1 MDSTTLLAVLVA
13 AAAAIAMLTASPL
26 FIRQVAPRAVAA
38 RAKQVPPRAI
48 ADAAVKLL
56 SDLQLLTDAQYR
68 HTVLADAA
76 NVPHPAIISA
86 VECVVN
92 RTTHTTLRA
101 AIGAVCSQRVSEAA
115 TLPVWVRVV
124 VGAARVL
131 SPGMIAVMCLG
142 MLIAGSAQSGVEQ
155 MLPFAGA
162 LALAFL
168 TCAVVKRVSNRS
180 TIAIEAYENLVFEI
194 VLAAADAVMLSQPK
208 LSLKLTNAADAGG
221 DEATPAPS
229 PTHNLIPFVIEPK
242 EVRGRALNAL
252 HASLAATSY
261 RRSA

>member
-13 AAAAIAMLTASPL
+13 AAAAVAMLTASPW
-26 FIRQVAPRAVAA
+26 FIRQVAPVAVAA
-38 RAKQVPPRAI
+38 KARQVPPRSI

-56 SDLQLLTDAQYR
+56 SDLRLLTDERYR
-68 HTVLADAA
+68 RDVLADAA
-76 NVPHPAIISA
+76 SNPHPAITSA

-101 AIGAVCSQRVSEAA
+101 AIGAVCSHRVSAAA

-142 MLIAGSAQSGVEQ
+142 MLIAGSAQSGVEN
-155 MLPFAGA
+155 MLPYAGA

-168 TCAVVKRVSNRS
+168 SCAVVKRVSTRS
-180 TIAIEAYENLVFEI
+180 IIAVEAYENLVFEI
-194 VLAAADAVMLSQPK
+194 VLAAADAIMMSQPK
-208 LSLKLTNAADAGG
+208 SSLKLANAAEVIG
-221 DEATPAPS
+221 DKTAP
-229 PTHNLIPFVIEPK
+229 TLAPFVIEPK
-242 EVRGRALNAL
+242 EVRGRALHAL

>member
-13 AAAAIAMLTASPL
+13 AAAAIAMLTASPW
-26 FIRQVAPRAVAA
+26 FIAKVAPGAVAVK
-38 RAKQVPPRAI
+38 AKQVPPRTI
-48 ADAAVKLL
+48 ADAAVKML
-56 SDLQLLTDAQYR
+56 SDLKALTDEPYR
-68 HTVLADAA
+68 RALLADAA
-76 NVPHPAIISA
+76 SVPHPAIVSA

-101 AIGAVCSQRVSEAA
+101 TIGAVCSQRVVDAA

-142 MLIAGSAQSGVEQ
+142 MLIAGSAQSGVEN

-162 LALAFL
+162 LGLGFL
-168 TCAVVKRVSNRS
+168 FCAVVKRVSARATN
-180 TIAIEAYENLVFEI
+180 AVEAYENLIFEI
-194 VLAAADAVMLSQPK
+194 VLAAADAVMVAQPK
-208 LSLKLTNAADAGG
+208 PQLRLSGLAEKPQDAATVLLA
-221 DEATPAPS
+221 
-229 PTHNLIPFVIEPK
+229 PFVIEPK
-242 EVRGRALNAL
+242 EVRGRALHAL